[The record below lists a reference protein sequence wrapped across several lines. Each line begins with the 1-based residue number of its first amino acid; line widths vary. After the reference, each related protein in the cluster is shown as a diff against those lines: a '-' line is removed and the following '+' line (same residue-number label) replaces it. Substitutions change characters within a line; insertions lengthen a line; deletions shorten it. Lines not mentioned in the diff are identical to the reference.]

1 MLACMHTPDTAVLT
15 PPPPPPLPLLL
26 QGHYLSATPRVALPW
41 PMQVG
46 VLLVNCM
53 AAELLYRSVV
63 LQVRQGAPGY
73 AVMSVSSLKG
83 SSSAGGFFCN

>member
-1 MLACMHTPDTAVLT
+1 MQTHVTAV
-15 PPPPPPLPLLL
+15 PVLLL
-26 QGHYLSATPRVALPW
+26 LLSLQQGHYLSATPRVALPW

-63 LQVRQGAPGY
+63 LQVRTAEP
-73 AVMSVSSLKG
+73 ACVL
-83 SSSAGGFFCN
+83 F

>member
-1 MLACMHTPDTAVLT
+1 MHTPDTAVLT